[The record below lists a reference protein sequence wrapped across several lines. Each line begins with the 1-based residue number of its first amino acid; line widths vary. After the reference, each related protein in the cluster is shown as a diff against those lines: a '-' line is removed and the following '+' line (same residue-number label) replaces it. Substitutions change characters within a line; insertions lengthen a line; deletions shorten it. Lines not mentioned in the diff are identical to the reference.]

1 MYRARLCSSIDKKR
15 VTKSLLETSEL
26 IPRVVK
32 RIIRGYSATLP
43 LAIGSNHGPSWRPKR
58 GMGDP
63 EPRSRIMEAQAR
75 IKVSNA

>member
-1 MYRARLCSSIDKKR
+1 
-15 VTKSLLETSEL
+15 VTQSLLETREL

-32 RIIRGYSATLP
+32 KIIRGYSATLP
-43 LAIGSNHGPSWRPKR
+43 LVIDSNRWLVA
-58 GMGDP
+58 GMEP

>member
-15 VTKSLLETSEL
+15 VTKSQLETREL

-43 LAIGSNHGPSWRPKR
+43 LAIGSNHDPCCPKTD
-58 GMGDP
+58 MDAL
-63 EPRSRIMEAQAR
+63 PRSRIMEAQAR

>member
-15 VTKSLLETSEL
+15 VTKSQLETREL

-32 RIIRGYSATLP
+32 MRIRGYSATLP
-43 LAIGSNHGPSWRPKR
+43 LVIGSNH
-58 GMGDP
+58 DP
-63 EPRSRIMEAQAR
+63 YCLKTDMDPLPRRSMMEAQVR

>member
-15 VTKSLLETSEL
+15 VTKSLQETREL

-43 LAIGSNHGPSWRPKR
+43 LAIGSNPAS
-58 GMGDP
+58 
-63 EPRSRIMEAQAR
+63 
-75 IKVSNA
+75 

>member
-15 VTKSLLETSEL
+15 VTKSLLETREL

-43 LAIGSNHGPSWRPKR
+43 LAIGSNHGPFCPKT
-58 GMGDP
+58 GMDP

>member
-15 VTKSLLETSEL
+15 VTKSLLETREV

-43 LAIGSNHGPSWRPKR
+43 LVIGSNLESCCPNTA
-58 GMGDP
+58 MDP